1 MVVNTKLFGEVTV
14 SDDKIITF
22 AQGIIGFEDL
32 KKFTI
37 LYDIDLKNKHSV
49 SWLQS
54 LDEPS
59 LAFPVIN
66 PYLIKE
72 DYKPEIDDE
81 LIATLGPISELD
93 LTVLV
98 TISVPKDISLMSC
111 NIKAP
116 IVINSDTKC
125 GGQFIAQNQDYPV
138 KYYIYDRLKEKQ
150 LVKGEE
156 AEC

>member
-1 MVVNTKLFGEVTV
+1 MRSCICKYNKRQI
-14 SDDKIITF
+14 K
-22 AQGIIGFEDL
+22 
-32 KKFTI
+32 
-37 LYDIDLKNKHSV
+37 YMKNKR
-49 SWLQS
+49 
-54 LDEPS
+54 
-59 LAFPVIN
+59 II
-66 PYLIKE
+66 LI
-72 DYKPEIDDE
+72 I
-81 LIATLGPISELD
+81 IAICL
-93 LTVLV
+93 
-98 TISVPKDISLMSC
+98 SC